1 MDLRKNVPVVP
12 GKNETPPP
20 AKGAKKAFFQLI
32 GGLATVMF
40 LLFHF
45 GTGTSKTPQNNPP
58 PQKVA
63 EANVQS
69 PQSPQSPQPQQQ
81 IPDVNKPQ
89 KKISDT
95 VTQSNNKPQP
105 KPAAQPKPVAQP
117 KPAPQPKPVA
127 QLQPKPPTP
136 RPSNVVSSSGRTT
149 GLLKKVV
156 TAGKVGLFLITKG
169 KVKIR

>member
-12 GKNETPPP
+12 GKNENPPS

-40 LLFHF
+40 LLLHF
-45 GTGTSKTPQNNPP
+45 GTDTSKTPQNNPP

-63 EANVQS
+63 EANV
-69 PQSPQSPQPQQQ
+69 QSPQSPQPQQQ

-105 KPAAQPKPVAQP
+105 KPVAQP

-127 QLQPKPPTP
+127 QSKPPVP
-136 RPSNVVSSSGRTT
+136 RPANVNVGSSSGRTT

-156 TAGKVGLFLITKG
+156 SAGKVGLFFITKG

>member
-89 KKISDT
+89 KK
-95 VTQSNNKPQP
+95 
-105 KPAAQPKPVAQP
+105 
-117 KPAPQPKPVA
+117 
-127 QLQPKPPTP
+127 
-136 RPSNVVSSSGRTT
+136 
-149 GLLKKVV
+149 
-156 TAGKVGLFLITKG
+156 
-169 KVKIR
+169 